1 MFEDRKVQLYVN
13 WKDNEILNEEEF
25 DKKIEEEVDYR
36 IEDDEIFSK
45 FLAKEFFDYVEVFA
59 LKDEEKEEVFERFKI
74 ETKEEVISDLLN
86 GDWEEVEVGI
96 ILK

>member
-1 MFEDRKVQLYVN
+1 MFEDRKVKLYVN
-13 WKDNEILNEEEF
+13 WKDNEILNEKEF
-25 DKKIEEEVDYR
+25 DEKIEEETNCR

-45 FLAKEFFDYVEVFA
+45 FLANEFFDFADVFA
-59 LKDEEKEEVFERFKI
+59 LKDEEKGEIFEKFKI

-96 ILK
+96 ILN